1 MSATVVDKDGT
12 PHYLVRGYW
21 DDYIEYAKVTD
32 CSGRHLKTGP
42 FTELWRAAAL
52 TSVSFVHFAVCAGGA
67 WAHCSLSLSLLHANA
82 QLCNCFITCMV

>member
-1 MSATVVDKDGT
+1 MSATVVDKEGT

-52 TSVSFVHFAVCAGGA
+52 TSVSFVHLAVCAGGA
-67 WAHCSLSLSLLHANA
+67 WR
-82 QLCNCFITCMV
+82 TVV